1 MHPTW
6 SLLSQTESIMHA
18 QWPEASTV
26 DPLLL
31 KESEYLTQVSHEFR
45 VRIKKMVDLR
55 EKASARDVGPQSSV
69 ICIFAVNNH
78 LYHVT
83 ILHVLCEI
91 ATTPTRHIS
100 CRTSG
105 NVNILAVT
113 RTCSLHSE
121 VCSFR
126 EDREARVWGDLR
138 GTGVPSVAAAYPYH
152 SQRAVQRGGHVIGDS
167 V

>member
-1 MHPTW
+1 MIIVTQHMPTW
-6 SLLSQTESIMHA
+6 SLLFQPDSIMHA

-55 EKASARDVGPQSSV
+55 EKASARDVGPQCSV
-69 ICIFAVNNH
+69 ICIFTVNNH

-91 ATTPTRHIS
+91 ATTPTQTYLLSCTRECKSS
-100 CRTSG
+100 CRDKNLFS
-105 NVNILAVT
+105 
-113 RTCSLHSE
+113 
-121 VCSFR
+121 SFR
-126 EDREARVWGDLR
+126 
-138 GTGVPSVAAAYPYH
+138 SVLL
-152 SQRAVQRGGHVIGDS
+152 QRRP
-167 V
+167 

>member
-1 MHPTW
+1 M
-6 SLLSQTESIMHA
+6 
-18 QWPEASTV
+18 

-91 ATTPTRHIS
+91 ATTPTQTYLLSCTGECKSS
-100 CRTSG
+100 CRDKNLFS
-105 NVNILAVT
+105 
-113 RTCSLHSE
+113 
-121 VCSFR
+121 SFR
-126 EDREARVWGDLR
+126 SLLL
-138 GTGVPSVAAAYPYH
+138 
-152 SQRAVQRGGHVIGDS
+152 QRRP
-167 V
+167 